1 MTDEPMSDEHCS
13 DVLGQ
18 LYRFLDGELDDRARV
33 RITAHLDD
41 CSPCLEAFDFEAD
54 LRRVIANRCRDEV
67 PDDLRARILGAIES
81 ARDDHAIP
89 DNAATPDD
97 VAP

>member
-1 MTDEPMSDEHCS
+1 MTDEHCS

-54 LRRVIANRCRDEV
+54 LRRVIANRCRDQV
-67 PDDLRARILGAIES
+67 PADLRDRILGAIDA
-81 ARDDHAIP
+81 ARDEET
-89 DNAATPDD
+89 TPDD
-97 VAP
+97 APS

>member
-1 MTDEPMSDEHCS
+1 MTDEPCS

-18 LYRFLDGELDDRARV
+18 LYRFLDGELDDRTRV

-54 LRRVIANRCRDEV
+54 LRRVIANRCRDQV
-67 PDDLRARILGAIES
+67 PDDLRARILGAIEC
-81 ARDDHAIP
+81 ARDDET
-89 DNAATPDD
+89 TPDD